1 MRYQFLSDCWLEAL
15 HSPLW
20 ARVHDITTGFCWM
33 SDPIE
38 KAGSCG
44 TFYDH
49 VSKVKHHYF
58 WFIFVLIVQS
68 LSHNWLSDPMNW
80 STPGFPVLHYLPKFA
95 QTHVHWVDD
104 AIQPSHPLLPLLLL
118 PSILPRIRV
127 FSSEPALRIRWPKYQ
142 SFSFS
147 VSPSNDYSG
156 LISFRMDW
164 FVLLAVHGTLKHL
177 LQHHSSKASI
187 LQCSAF
193 FMVQLLDPYM
203 TSGKFYF
210 IC

>member
-1 MRYQFLSDCWLEAL
+1 MALTQTRGQPRTAVIRRLSQGWRIHFHTRMAVCMRHQFLSDCWLEAL

-95 QTHVHWVDD
+95 QTHVRWVSD
-104 AIQPSHPLLPLLLL
+104 AIQSVINFLWKSWEKSL
-118 PSILPRIRV
+118 
-127 FSSEPALRIRWPKYQ
+127 SE
-142 SFSFS
+142 
-147 VSPSNDYSG
+147 
-156 LISFRMDW
+156 
-164 FVLLAVHGTLKHL
+164 KH
-177 LQHHSSKASI
+177 
-187 LQCSAF
+187 
-193 FMVQLLDPYM
+193 V
-203 TSGKFYF
+203 
-210 IC
+210 